1 MKNKTTLRTSIHSDE
16 QVWLR
21 SLFTTQRNA
30 LGLSQ
35 KGLADKMGVIASF
48 IGKVETGDRRLDVVE
63 FLKYCKGLE
72 LNPNEI
78 LINLENQINRLEKNI
93 HETNEQP

>member
-1 MKNKTTLRTSIHSDE
+1 MKNATTLRTSIHSSE

-21 SLFTTQRNA
+21 NQLIAYRNE

-35 KGLADKMGVIASF
+35 KGLADKMDVIASF

-63 FLKYCKGLE
+63 FIRYCHGLE
-72 LNPNEI
+72 ISPVEL
-78 LINLENQINRLEKNI
+78 LAKLEKQSLGVFN
-93 HETNEQP
+93 